1 MVEKKVEDQKEDI
14 VYESLKKLYDSSEK
28 IQLDNDS
35 RLVIFSDLH
44 MGDGSS
50 TDDFLNN
57 SELFTTAVQQYYA
70 KNKYSLVLNGDVEE
84 LQRNDLDEVEE
95 AWESVYQIFDQFD
108 ARSEF
113 YKTIGNH
120 DLKLKV
126 LEKPFRN
133 YKQLNGIRFQFGE
146 NDLFLFHGHQAS
158 KRYQRHNRLI
168 GFTLKYF
175 ANPLGIRNYSVAH
188 SSKKQYKIE
197 RRVYDF
203 STQMKVASII
213 GHTHRPLFE
222 SLNKVERIKFKI
234 EELCREFVK
243 SKGKRSELL
252 KESLGVLKDELQ
264 QQPTS
269 EFERFSNYIYN
280 QTFHIPCLFNSGCV
294 IGKRGMTCLE
304 IENGHIS
311 LVHWFNKKID
321 RKYLINNGYDAQQLG
336 KTDFYRMVINRED
349 LNYIFARIKYL
360 S

>member
-1 MVEKKVEDQKEDI
+1 MTEETEEQKEDI
-14 VYESLKKLYDSSEK
+14 VFESLKKLYDSSEI
-28 IQLDNDS
+28 IQLNADS
-35 RLVIFSDLH
+35 RFVIFSDLH

-57 SELFTTAVQQYYA
+57 SELFASVLKQYYA
-70 KNKYSLVLNGDVEE
+70 KKEYDLVLNGDVEE
-84 LQRNDLDEVEE
+84 LQKFDLDEVV
-95 AWESVYQIFDQFD
+95 AYWESVYQIFDQFA
-108 ARSEF
+108 ARGGF

-133 YKQLNGIRFQFGE
+133 YKLLNSIRFQFGE

-234 EELCREFVK
+234 EELCREYVK

-252 KESLGVLKDELQ
+252 KESLGILKAELQ
-264 QQPTS
+264 GQPTS

-321 RKYLINNGYDAQQLG
+321 RKYLSNNGYEAQQLG
-336 KTDFYRMVINRED
+336 DTDFYRMVINRED

>member
-1 MVEKKVEDQKEDI
+1 MAEEKEEDQKEDL
-14 VYESLKKLYDSSEK
+14 VFESLQKLFDAAER
-28 IQLDNDS
+28 IQLNSDS

-50 TDDFLNN
+50 SDDFLNN
-57 SELFTTAVQQYYA
+57 SELFTTAVQEYYA
-70 KNKYSLVLNGDVEE
+70 KNVYSLVLNGDVEE
-84 LQRNDLDEVEE
+84 LQKFDLDEIEE
-95 AWESVYQIFDQFD
+95 VWESVYQIFDQFA
-108 ARSEF
+108 ARGEL

-126 LEKPFRN
+126 LDKPFRN
-133 YKQLNGIRFQFGE
+133 YQLANSFRFQFGE

-158 KRYQRHNRLI
+158 KRYQRHNKII

-203 STQMKVASII
+203 STHKKVASII

-243 SKGKRSELL
+243 SRGKRSELL
-252 KESLGVLKDELQ
+252 KESLSALKSELQ

-311 LVHWFNKKID
+311 LVHWFNKKIN
-321 RKYLINNGYDAQQLG
+321 RKYLKNNGYEAQQLG
-336 KTDFYRMVINRED
+336 DTDYYRMVINRED

>member
-1 MVEKKVEDQKEDI
+1 MAKQKVKEQKEDL
-14 VYESLKKLYDSSEK
+14 VFESLQKLYYSSERVQ
-28 IQLDNDS
+28 INTDS

-50 TDDFLNN
+50 SDDFLNN
-57 SELFTTAVQQYYA
+57 SELFKTAIQQYYA
-70 KNKYSLVLNGDVEE
+70 KKKYALVLNGDVEE
-84 LQRNDLDEVEE
+84 LQKFDLDEVEQV
-95 AWESVYQIFDQFD
+95 WESVYKILDQFA
-108 ARSEF
+108 ARGEL

-120 DLKLKV
+120 DLKLYV

-133 YKQLNGIRFQFGE
+133 YKLFNSIRFQFGE

-234 EELCREFVK
+234 EELCREYVK
-243 SKGKRSELL
+243 SKGKRTEIL
-252 KESLGVLKDELQ
+252 KESLSTLKSELQ

-321 RKYLINNGYDAQQLG
+321 RKYLNNNGYEAQQLG
-336 KTDFYRMVINRED
+336 DSDFYRMVINRED
-349 LNYIFARIKYL
+349 LDYIFARIKYL